1 MAIFNALHDFLGKRR
16 PGSLP
21 RVQLDEKVYAFC
33 VISVKLS
40 EAEGSKRSKMFTIM
54 DVKRDKV

>member
-16 PGSLP
+16 SGSLH
-21 RVQLDEKVYAFC
+21 RGQLDEAAYAFR

-40 EAEGSKRSKMFTIM
+40 EVEGSKRSKMLSIIDFKLDT
-54 DVKRDKV
+54 V